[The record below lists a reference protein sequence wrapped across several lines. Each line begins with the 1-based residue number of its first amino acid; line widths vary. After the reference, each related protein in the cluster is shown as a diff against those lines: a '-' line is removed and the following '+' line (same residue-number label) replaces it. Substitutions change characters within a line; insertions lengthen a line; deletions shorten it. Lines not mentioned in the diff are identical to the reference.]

1 MGKRLHEL
9 SGFGF
14 DLVTEVHKKMKN
26 FHHRALRVTW
36 GCSVQALAYH
46 TAVTYR
52 KWHTQGSGEISKNT

>member
-14 DLVTEVHKKMKN
+14 DLVNEVHKKMVEE
-26 FHHRALRVTW
+26 FPPLRVSW

-46 TAVTYR
+46 TAVIYR
-52 KWHTQGSGEISKNT
+52 KWHTQNSGEISKST